1 MWTSTSHISL
11 VNATPNTVSLI
22 CRLLIVKIMLDIF
35 ELLRR
40 IIRLWPGSN
49 EFLDCVSKIVSFSQR
64 VQLCLSF
71 FTFTIEGLI
80 LLKSQKRL
88 MTKWQPWLFFTNLVN
103 DSIHYIPIVLKIYCN
118 NQEQKSA
125 VLRFHPSSNLVA
137 KDHLKL
143 MCSVLHTNFVQG
155 LILNILFWA
164 KLQLVISRMTQ
175 ECKHVAASLFIPH
188 NFDCYFCMRA
198 IYPMLRLLQL

>member
-11 VNATPNTVSLI
+11 VNATPNTASLI

-40 IIRLWPGSN
+40 IIHLWPGSN

-80 LLKSQKRL
+80 LLKSHKRF
-88 MTKWQPWLFFTNLVN
+88 MTKWQLFLQILLMTQFIISQWFWKSIAIIKSRKVLFC
-103 DSIHYIPIVLKIYCN
+103 DSILRPILLQKIIINSYVL
-118 NQEQKSA
+118 
-125 VLRFHPSSNLVA
+125 SS
-137 KDHLKL
+137 
-143 MCSVLHTNFVQG
+143 T
-155 LILNILFWA
+155 LILCKDLF
-164 KLQLVISRMTQ
+164 
-175 ECKHVAASLFIPH
+175 
-188 NFDCYFCMRA
+188 
-198 IYPMLRLLQL
+198 